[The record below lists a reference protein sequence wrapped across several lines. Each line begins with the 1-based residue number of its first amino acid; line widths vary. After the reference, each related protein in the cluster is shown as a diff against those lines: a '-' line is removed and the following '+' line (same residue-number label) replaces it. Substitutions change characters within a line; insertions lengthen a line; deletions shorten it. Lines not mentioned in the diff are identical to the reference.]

1 MDDNLSIYQLN
12 VQSADKL
19 DERRDVTTRSYGGM
33 CIVVT
38 TAATAAIQPYP
49 FVSLVLW
56 AILIVVAL
64 AWLATLGS
72 LTAKLS
78 AKNNLLTQME
88 QNDLVPTRF
97 LTDERRH
104 WKALDK
110 PRLQTTLKHLP
121 KAFMI
126 LGALGL
132 LGTLSYL
139 ARLFFC
145 SSF

>member
-19 DERRDVTTRSYGGM
+19 DERRDITTRSYGGM
-33 CIVVT
+33 CVVIT
-38 TAATAAIQPYP
+38 TAATGAIQPFP
-49 FVSLVLW
+49 IVSVILW

-64 AWLATLGS
+64 AWMATLGS

-78 AKNNLLTQME
+78 AKNLLLTHME

-104 WKALDK
+104 WKGLHK
-110 PRLQTTLKHLP
+110 TRLQTALRHLP
-121 KAFMI
+121 KAFI
-126 LGALGL
+126 FLGAGGL
-132 LGTLSYL
+132 IGTLAYL
-139 ARLFFC
+139 AHLFVC
-145 SSF
+145 SPL